1 MFSII
6 VCSIHP
12 DLASSLER
20 NIASTI
26 GVPFEFIAIDN
37 RGSKKGICAVYNEGA
52 QRAKYDYLCFAHEDI
67 LFHTSNWGNLIATKL
82 AEQDCGVIGFAG
94 GISKFP
100 LPYGWC
106 SIPKHICENIIQGY
120 GGKRP
125 AIKMQLNCKGDF
137 SKVVTLDGLCHFVR
151 RDVWERCRYDEVTFP
166 LFHSYDTDFSTSV
179 FINGYVNY
187 VCNNVLVEH
196 FSYGNF
202 DHIWFESEKAYLKK
216 WGKHLPLFADKEI
229 SAKYK
234 HDIKRIETKMLRRL
248 YKTGLITETEA
259 FTMWKNFIS
268 KHPLHL
274 SAYFIPIRMLKYKR
288 RLKNK
293 TKHLKTHK

>member
-1 MFSII
+1 
-6 VCSIHP
+6 
-12 DLASSLER
+12 
-20 NIASTI
+20 
-26 GVPFEFIAIDN
+26 
-37 RGSKKGICAVYNEGA
+37 
-52 QRAKYDYLCFAHEDI
+52 
-67 LFHTSNWGNLIATKL
+67 
-82 AEQDCGVIGFAG
+82 
-94 GISKFP
+94 
-100 LPYGWC
+100 
-106 SIPKHICENIIQGY
+106 
-120 GGKRP
+120 
-125 AIKMQLNCKGDF
+125 
-137 SKVVTLDGLCHFVR
+137 
-151 RDVWERCRYDEVTFP
+151 
-166 LFHSYDTDFSTSV
+166 
-179 FINGYVNY
+179 

-196 FSYGNF
+196 FSYGKF

-259 FTMWKNFIS
+259 FTMWKNFIN